1 MHQRR
6 YNKYLLK
13 QKSMVGGIL
22 IVEDTDDSLSLN
34 DVKHSSALTTTQP
47 TSLLVAVPAERMDV
61 EFNINFDFKEIL
73 RDIAEESKL
82 VGDFYDATPDSTK
95 EVRDVLSS
103 VAKITDRTSEAVNA
117 LKFIE
122 SEAINNCIID
132 SIKHGARFKNMLM
145 DEEKH
150 KQVIQHIKD
159 MTGDGYAE
167 LVESA
172 NLEFTHMLTDID
184 NADIHLTPRLMA
196 GYVDTNKK
204 LLSENARPLALTD
217 GVLRGGFEID
227 PDSRGNECDIYSVVG
242 RLFTNEN
249 SLESALIECD
259 SKMSSLIIITVN
271 TVALFIKKS
280 TFGISEIIASS
291 AHKIYSGDMSSASD
305 VARFV
310 AKLAFIFC
318 KIFLIKLFIS
328 LIISNT
334 FVLLPSLL
342 VESVLDKYFIGVIV
356 SKMDGIAESGV
367 KFVYNQIRD
376 FINERFVKTRVTSA
390 KDEVG
395 ATARVAEQYA
405 DNVFTPIEI
414 PEVAVPEVTVPEK
427 PSAFGEFIADATGIV
442 GGLLE
447 IPLLMEFLKTSI
459 NVFKSKKGLG
469 VLDPMISD
477 PKAFYEYYKIPAYKK
492 ASNLLQFADVGFWY
506 LGADQVF
513 LKYMYTSYENI
524 SNPKLLGAIKFSKLE
539 NMCNFFT
546 GKEMALL
553 FEKYKTS
560 VATESG
566 ERGIGTALVESQR
579 YDSRI
584 IMNYVKLVHEEI
596 RRRLA
601 TLHAVKSDEI
611 YLHDDYV
618 KHKNELLCWRAHI
631 AGEYNE
637 KTEFCRFK
645 PADATVL

>member
-22 IVEDTDDSLSLN
+22 IVEDTYDGLSLD
-34 DVKHSSALTTTQP
+34 DVKRSLALTTTQP
-47 TSLLVAVPAERMDV
+47 TSLKSLATVPAEKMDT

-73 RDIAEESKL
+73 RDISEESKL
-82 VGDFYDATPDSTK
+82 VGDFYNAGESTK
-95 EVRDVLSS
+95 EVRDILLS
-103 VAKITDRTSEAVNA
+103 VAKVTDRTSEAVHA
-117 LKFIE
+117 LKFIQ
-122 SEAINNCIID
+122 SDAINNCILE
-132 SIKHGARFKNMLM
+132 SIKHGAKFKNMLM

-167 LVESA
+167 LVEST
-172 NLEFTHMLTDID
+172 NLEFTYMLADID
-184 NADIHLTPRLMA
+184 NADVHLTPRLMND
-196 GYVDTNKK
+196 YVATNKR
-204 LLSENARPLALTD
+204 LLSENARPLALVD
-217 GVLRGGFEID
+217 GVLRGGFDLD
-227 PDSRGNECDIYSVVG
+227 PDSRGDECDIYSVVG

-271 TVALFIKKS
+271 TVSLFIKKS
-280 TFGISEIIASS
+280 TFGISEIIANA
-291 AHKIYSGDMSSASD
+291 AHKIYSGDISSASD

-310 AKLAFIFC
+310 AKLSFIFC
-318 KIFLIKLFIS
+318 KIFLIKLFIT
-328 LIISNT
+328 LIINNT
-334 FVLLPSLL
+334 FVILPDLL
-342 VESVLDKYFIGVIV
+342 VESVLDKYFLGVIV
-356 SKMDGIAESGV
+356 SKLDGVAESAV
-367 KFVYNQIRD
+367 KFVYNQIRE
-376 FINERFVKTRVTSA
+376 FINERFIKTKVTSA
-390 KDEVG
+390 KEEVG

-405 DNVFTPIEI
+405 EHIFTP
-414 PEVAVPEVTVPEK
+414 PSLPEVTVPEK
-427 PSAFGEFIADATGIV
+427 PSAFGEFIADAASIA

-447 IPLLMEFLKTSI
+447 IPLLMEFLKTSL

-477 PKAFYEYYKIPAYKK
+477 PRAFYEYYKIPAYRK
-492 ASNLLQFADVGFWY
+492 ASNLLQVADLGFWY

-513 LKYMYTSYENI
+513 LKYMYTSFENI

-553 FEKYKTS
+553 FEKDKK
-560 VATESG
+560 VELKESG
-566 ERGIGTALVESQR
+566 IGRFVTALKESQK

-584 IMNYVKLVHEEI
+584 IMTYVKLVHEEI
-596 RRRLA
+596 RRRMA
-601 TLHAVKSDEI
+601 KDKSVAPEEI
-611 YLHDDYV
+611 YMHDDYV

-637 KTEFCRFK
+637 TTDFCRSK
-645 PADATVL
+645 STDATGL